1 MLSMNDLIQQL
12 QDIKEASSEV
22 TKVPGA
28 KTIYLGAGWFSEQ
41 QIDTL
46 IASYKALNNNPTISY
61 VHVPLLN
68 QFGGQAFDENGDF
81 EPDFKWAVATYDADI
96 TAIQNSDV
104 TLGVITA
111 GNEDSG
117 TAFELG
123 YANALGRPTVALYD
137 GDWVANP
144 INLMPAIGP
153 SSYVR
158 STDEL
163 ATFDFM
169 SIASRIYDG
178 KII

>member
-1 MLSMNDLIQQL
+1 MLSMDELIQQL
-12 QDIKEASSEV
+12 EYIRDAASDV
-22 TKVPGA
+22 KKVPGA
-28 KTIYLGAGWFSEQ
+28 RTIYLGAGWFSDR
-41 QIDTL
+41 QIETL
-46 IASYKALNNNPTISY
+46 LAAYKALNNNPTISY

-81 EPDFKWAVATYDADI
+81 NPDYTWAVATYNADI
-96 TAIQNSDV
+96 TAIQNTDV

-123 YANALGRPTVALYD
+123 YAAALGRPSVAFFD
-137 GDWVANP
+137 GDWEAKP

-153 SSYVR
+153 ASYVR

-163 ATFDFM
+163 ATFNFM
-169 SIASRIYDG
+169 SIATRIYEG